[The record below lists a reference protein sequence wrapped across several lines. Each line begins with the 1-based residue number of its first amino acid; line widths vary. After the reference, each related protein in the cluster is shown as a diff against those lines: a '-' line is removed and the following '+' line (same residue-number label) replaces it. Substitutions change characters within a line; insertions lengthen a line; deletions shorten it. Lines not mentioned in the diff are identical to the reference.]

1 MAKRSPI
8 LGFNHNFSHRGLV
21 FHIQTEDSGVNNPH
35 IFTHLFN
42 GGVILSSCKLT
53 YDADSAVEVVKALM
67 QAQHKRMLKDLKKG
81 VFDAKISE
89 FFAADPRLDGGIT
102 TKIDVDM
109 LEEVD
114 QEAEK
119 SRSSEPRMKHP
130 YDSRPNPFEN
140 LQITPPS
147 GRTLLGAGPSPIL
160 NLGPP
165 PVPPGPPPIPQGA
178 RPVAARP
185 VAAPSPVAETPSGAA
200 IIHAKAPE
208 SAPEPP
214 GVRPEGPGAYH
225 RTGMI
230 RRIESHE
237 ISAKRVTPKPAPP
250 RAVRQR
256 PGGKA
261 ASGRRIRQPTMSF
274 ASEQLEHDSEVP
286 SVIVGAPPQVVGAS
300 KRDRA
305 ERDRADIDSKQG
317 KHRNQSLEKQTQL
330 GGSLFGKDLISE
342 KSLDEVILAYLS
354 EDSSEK

>member
-21 FHIQTEDSGVNNPH
+21 FHVQTEDSGVNNPH

-53 YDADSAVEVVKALM
+53 YDADSAIEVVKALM

-109 LEEVD
+109 LEEVE
-114 QEAEK
+114 QEAAKWMPTTEPPN
-119 SRSSEPRMKHP
+119 RSAP
-130 YDSRPNPFEN
+130 DSRPNPFEN
-140 LQITPPS
+140 LQITPA
-147 GRTLLGAGPSPIL
+147 GRTLPGAGPSPL
-160 NLGPP
+160 LAGPP
-165 PVPPGPPPIPQGA
+165 YRPAPAGPPPIPSA
-178 RPVAARP
+178 
-185 VAAPSPVAETPSGAA
+185 AAPSPVAETPSGAA

-237 ISAKRVTPKPAPP
+237 IAARVPKPAPP
-250 RAVRQR
+250 RAVRQH

-261 ASGRRIRQPTMSF
+261 AGRRIRQPTMSF
-274 ASEQLEHDSEVP
+274 ASERPDQERDSAP
-286 SVIVGAPPQVVGAS
+286 SVIVGAPPQVVGT
-300 KRDRA
+300 
-305 ERDRADIDSKQG
+305 SKQTRQTRAG
-317 KHRNQSLEKQTQL
+317 IDPEQSTERRNQPVEKQTPL
-330 GGSLFGKDLISE
+330 GGSLFGNDLFSE